1 MSVLIKMKNVVM
13 FPTLSYVIYFTILL
27 WGLSSQ
33 KHLKYI
39 NRDFYVKA
47 KI

>member
-1 MSVLIKMKNVVM
+1 MSILIKMKKCGDISNIILCNV
-13 FPTLSYVIYFTILL
+13 STILL

-39 NRDFYVKA
+39 HRDFYVKA